1 MTLKQIIIKGDL
13 FDVVPGL
20 EQTIDCVMTDPPY
33 NTSNTNVKTFKD
45 RANISADFGE
55 WDKFTDEEYLE
66 FTKRWIGA
74 VTPKLKESGNLVT
87 FCKME
92 YISDIKRICRSLGY
106 GHHATIIWH
115 KTNPV
120 ISVRK
125 RSFLS
130 SCEAILWESKGYDES
145 VRYTFNFGKQSE
157 MHNFIETPICMGKE
171 RYKHPTQ
178 KPRKVIDWLM
188 KIFTNEGDCVLDPFA
203 GTGTVMESCMELG
216 RNSISVEKEDKFVEM
231 IRDRAGKNYGYRL
244 DGGEIEMSGK
254 V

>member
-1 MTLKQIIIKGDL
+1 MRQILIKGNS
-13 FDVVPGL
+13 L
-20 EQTIDCVMTDPPY
+20 EVIPALRDAVDCVMTDPPY

-55 WDKFTDEEYLE
+55 WDKFTDEEYLK
-66 FTKRWIGA
+66 FTKEWVEKAGEL
-74 VTPKLKESGNLVT
+74 LKQSGNLIT

-92 YISDIKRICRSLGY
+92 YISDIKRICQEAGF

-130 SCEAILWESKGYDES
+130 SCEAILWESKGHDES
-145 VRYTFNFGKQSE
+145 VKYTFNFGKQSE
-157 MHNFIETPICMGKE
+157 MHNFIESPICMGNE

-188 KIFTNEGDCVLDPFA
+188 KIFTNEGDMVLDPFA
-203 GTGTVMESCMELG
+203 GAGTVMESCMDLG
-216 RNSISVEKEDKFVEM
+216 RSSISIERDDKFFEFM
-231 IRDRAGKNYGYRL
+231 KERAKKNYQYRL
-244 DGGEIEMSGK
+244 NAGEIEIIENI
-254 V
+254 